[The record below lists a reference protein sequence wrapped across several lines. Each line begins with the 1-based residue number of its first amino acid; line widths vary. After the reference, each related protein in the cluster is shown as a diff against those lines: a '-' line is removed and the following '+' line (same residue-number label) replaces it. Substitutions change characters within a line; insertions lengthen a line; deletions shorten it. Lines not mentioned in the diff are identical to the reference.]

1 MRQGTMQAGVAIT
14 TADAQT
20 TAYSELAAADKG
32 RLGLGIHNPSANGVL
47 TLSWDGVLP
56 YVEIAAGGYFEV
68 PDFAATIQLYGKVT
82 TNGTV
87 NVTAFR

>member
-20 TAYSELAAADKG
+20 TAYSELAAADKS
-32 RLGLGIHNPSANGVL
+32 RIGLAIHNPTANGVL
-47 TLSWDGVLP
+47 TLSWDGVLT
-56 YVEIAAGGYFEV
+56 YVEVAAGASFVV
-68 PDFAATIQLYGKVT
+68 PDVGSGLQLFGKVT